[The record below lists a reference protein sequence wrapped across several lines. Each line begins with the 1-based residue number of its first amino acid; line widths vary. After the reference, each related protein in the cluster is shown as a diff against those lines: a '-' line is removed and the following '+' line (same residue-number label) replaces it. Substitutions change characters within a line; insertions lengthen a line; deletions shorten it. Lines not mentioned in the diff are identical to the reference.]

1 MSSDT
6 APNRHTAAHRAH
18 QEHARAERDR
28 LARHKRMQRL
38 TTIAI
43 TVAVLGLIAF
53 ALAKA
58 VPTSGPTAAAAPG
71 FTMKT
76 TAGTTVSLSAY
87 RGKPVVLYF
96 NEGAGC
102 AACTMQMA
110 EIEKDPAFRASGI
123 TVLPIVMNTAEQIGP
138 DLQQYGV
145 KTPYLLDDGATS
157 RAYGTLGTG
166 MHQGL
171 PGHGFVLIDSDGVKR
186 WFGNYPS
193 MFVAPSELLKEVS
206 AHL

>member
-1 MSSDT
+1 MT
-6 APNRHTAAHRAH
+6 AKTTSKRTPAH
-18 QEHARAERDR
+18 QAHQAHARAEQER
-28 LARHKRMQRL
+28 LARHRRTRRL
-38 TTIAI
+38 VTIAL

-53 ALAKA
+53 ALVRA
-58 VPTSGPTAAAAPG
+58 VPTSGSTSAAAPD
-71 FTMKT
+71 FTLKT
-76 TAGTTVSLSAY
+76 TTGTTVSLSDY

-102 AACTMQMA
+102 SSCTMQMA
-110 EIEKDPAFRASGI
+110 EIENDAAFRASGI
-123 TVLPIVMNTAEQIGP
+123 TVLPIVMNTAAQIVP

-145 KTPYLLDDGATS
+145 RTPYLLDDGSTS
-157 RAYGTLGTG
+157 KAYGTLGTG

-171 PGHGFVLIDSDGVKR
+171 PGHGFVLIDRDGIKR

-193 MFVAPSELLKEVS
+193 MFLAPSELLKEVK